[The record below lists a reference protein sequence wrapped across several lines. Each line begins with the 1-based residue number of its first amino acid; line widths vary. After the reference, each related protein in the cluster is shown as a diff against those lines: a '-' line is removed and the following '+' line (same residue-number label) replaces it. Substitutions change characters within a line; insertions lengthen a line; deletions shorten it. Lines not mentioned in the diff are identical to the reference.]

1 MPSAPTRRPGNT
13 SNANP
18 GAHRPLY
25 AIDFTAVA
33 CGKRIAN
40 TKRRVRWR
48 FGFANPDAL
57 AAGETG
63 TACRGEEH
71 DVTLVWSVTSGK
83 RLLLADGQ
91 EVHYSNSRSAVL
103 DFSWTMRGNHV
114 LKVVAHATA
123 PMTAEPGFR
132 QYDFYVDGRS
142 FFSFPKVYRLGLT
155 GNKTMSPNERG
166 VPPALKSGGKE
177 QMAMSSSRRKLKGS
191 GNIATIEAPHNPDE
205 EEAYLREAIKASLE
219 TESKRKQGET
229 PPAEERQTLS
239 AEATDLLID
248 FMDDFESSGNTLPP
262 APAAA
267 ASGSGNEWAVTA
279 APVQANN
286 QWAAAP
292 APPVNNGW
300 NQPAPVAAPAPT
312 YDQFAAPANPFQPAA
327 IAADPRAS
335 FAHQP
340 SDQRL
345 SFAQQPQEQVQNFAA
360 APVADPF
367 AAPAYGAPAPAYGQP
382 PAVDP
387 MAAYGQPAAAQA
399 PAGNMFAP
407 QPPAPAPAELAP
419 VAAPIANGGSAAN
432 NNAALSMGALSSDG
446 LLAGAASTAAPGSP
460 ANMAD
465 KALQNLMGSI
475 DAFGISGAAAKP
487 PATNNPF
494 DSNNIMSNATLGDM
508 KSSKGSAE
516 KKAVMNA
523 APGAGAIVM
532 ANNQGGNWGG
542 AVGGYG
548 GQQQQQQQQIPQ
560 YSMSGGYGQPQQQ
573 QPMGGYGQPPAQ
585 QQMGMGQPM
594 MGQQQ
599 PPMGMG
605 QPMMGQ
611 PMMGQQPPMQ
621 QQGHGAPQYGQQP
634 PMQQNQWGAPSY

>member
-1 MPSAPTRRPGNT
+1 MPSAPSRRSGNN
-13 SNANP
+13 SNANT

-166 VPPALKSGGKE
+166 VPAALRSGGKE
-177 QMAMSSSRRKLKGS
+177 QMAVSSGRRKLKGS
-191 GNIATIEAPHNPDE
+191 ETIAAIEAPHNPDE

-219 TESKRKQGET
+219 TESKRKQGEK
-229 PPAEERQTLS
+229 PPAEKPLTLS

-248 FMDDFESSGNTLPP
+248 FMDDFDSTGNTLPP

-267 ASGSGNEWAVTA
+267 SASGSGNEWALSA

-292 APPVNNGW
+292 APPVTNGW

-327 IAADPRAS
+327 PAADPRT
-335 FAHQP
+335 
-340 SDQRL
+340 

-360 APVADPF
+360 APAPDPF
-367 AAPAYGAPAPAYGQP
+367 AAPAYGAPAPAYAQP

-399 PAGNMFAP
+399 PAGDMFAP
-407 QPPAPAPAELAP
+407 QPPAPAPAAP
-419 VAAPIANGGSAAN
+419 VAAPVANGGSPAKSN
-432 NNAALSMGALSSDG
+432 VALSMGALSSDG

-508 KSSKGSAE
+508 KSSKGSIE
-516 KKAVMNA
+516 KKTVMNS
-523 APGAGAIVM
+523 APAAGAIVM
-532 ANNQGGNWGG
+532 ANNQGGNWGS
-542 AVGGYG
+542 AIGGYG
-548 GQQQQQQQQIPQ
+548 GQQQQQQTPQ

-573 QPMGGYGQPPAQ
+573 QSMGGYGQPPAQ
-585 QQMGMGQPM
+585 QQMGMGQPI

-599 PPMGMG
+599 PQMS
-605 QPMMGQ
+605 MGQ

-621 QQGHGAPQYGQQP
+621 QQGYGVPQYGQQP
-634 PMQQNQWGAPSY
+634 PVQQNQWGAPSY